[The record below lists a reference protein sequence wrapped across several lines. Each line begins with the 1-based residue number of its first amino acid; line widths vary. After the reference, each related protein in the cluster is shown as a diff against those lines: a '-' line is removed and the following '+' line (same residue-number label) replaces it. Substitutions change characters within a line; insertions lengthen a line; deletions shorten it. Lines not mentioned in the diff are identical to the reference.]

1 MCVESWIH
9 SVLWM
14 QGPSLG
20 QTLQDLSL
28 SESRLLS
35 ALLTSPW
42 LWAHVKIGINRYR
55 CLIWAAVG
63 LHGRAVSMELSSR
76 QGLTD
81 VSQCEITYRK
91 VLYKRWSAIQIH
103 QFMSETFPL
112 TLVLF
117 KILLNGK
124 MPFKCYIFRSNKEL
138 NILTLR
144 MDASAGTFS
153 FIHLFSQQVYIKGW
167 SLCIYFT
174 CLVLSPSKFE
184 MGYKYPKVQYKIN
197 NWVNRG
203 KTLIRDGRDETVQKL
218 FGAKYRFCEVLP
230 CSFSL

>member
-1 MCVESWIH
+1 MVNVKTSWMMCVESWIH

-35 ALLTSPW
+35 ALLTSLW

-81 VSQCEITYRK
+81 MSQREITYRK

-103 QFMSETFPL
+103 QFMSDTFPL
-112 TLVLF
+112 TLVPF

-124 MPFKCYIFRSNKEL
+124 MPFKCYIFRSNKQLVEHFDTSHGCKCRHIL
-138 NILTLR
+138 IHSFILT
-144 MDASAGTFS
+144 AS
-153 FIHLFSQQVYIKGW
+153 VY
-167 SLCIYFT
+167 
-174 CLVLSPSKFE
+174 
-184 MGYKYPKVQYKIN
+184 
-197 NWVNRG
+197 
-203 KTLIRDGRDETVQKL
+203 
-218 FGAKYRFCEVLP
+218 
-230 CSFSL
+230 